1 MPSYFLHEKHD
12 VQNNSMR
19 GSSSP
24 STTIMN
30 NNSQDLYAEVSDVT
44 MASGLLSTFHTQQP
58 GLQNQFS
65 GDPEPYA
72 TTTLAM
78 QNTNARLLV
87 RFYRSYILYK
97 KFFIWLDKM
106 FETTISIYFLIQ
118 NGNLFMSLP
127 QEDTFLNRQN
137 CRSNIGLI
145 ENPIGTSFDI
155 SKNNS
160 LLQKSQPHFDSLKRN
175 QNLSNGMESNFNQQ
189 HQMKNVSS
197 GKEYIVNPLNKDSI
211 FYSSCK

>member
-1 MPSYFLHEKHD
+1 
-12 VQNNSMR
+12 
-19 GSSSP
+19 
-24 STTIMN
+24 
-30 NNSQDLYAEVSDVT
+30 
-44 MASGLLSTFHTQQP
+44 
-58 GLQNQFS
+58 
-65 GDPEPYA
+65 
-72 TTTLAM
+72 
-78 QNTNARLLV
+78 
-87 RFYRSYILYK
+87 
-97 KFFIWLDKM
+97 M

-211 FYSSCK
+211 P